1 MLGTVLELND
11 VRGMLLALKERNLVK
26 EVNIKQINCGKV
38 DEGKEP
44 GSLGKN

>member
-1 MLGTVLELND
+1 MLGAVLELND

-26 EVNIKQINCGKV
+26 EVNIKQINWVKV
-38 DEGKEP
+38 NEGKEP